1 MANNCSFEITVS
13 AQRPEDAGRVLAIL
27 QDRDP
32 EYAVIRGWPDDVHA
46 VDGEGTGSL
55 TIGGLCP
62 WTADYMWDPEDT
74 IYGHGLIPGETVLDD
89 GRILVSIPLLCRL
102 WGMHARGWELEEGC
116 EVSGRYTCG
125 PDGTLE
131 YIEDWREY
139 VAEMAALN
147 PDDDYWNGL
156 LEECEEAE

>member
-13 AQRPEDAGRVLAIL
+13 AQRPEDADRVLAIL

-32 EYAVIRGWPDDVHA
+32 EYCIVRGWPGDVH
-46 VDGEGTGSL
+46 VDWQDGAKMCISGV
-55 TIGGLCP
+55 CP
-62 WTADYMWDPEDT
+62 WTADYMWDPNNT
-74 IYGHGLIPGETVLDD
+74 LYGHGIEVGATVFTD
-89 GRILVSIPLLCRL
+89 GRIPVSIPWMCRL